1 MAAGKQDSRQK
12 MINMMYLV
20 FIAMLA
26 LNISKEVLATLG
38 LLNDDIESTIAA
50 KDAKSKNIYEVFEI
64 KKSDPSYVFPTK
76 WAGIIKEATDTYFN
90 FIEDSLKNKL
100 LIDKD
105 TGKNKYK
112 KTIEVRNGSRKGD
125 TLVITNYQTMDKSN
139 DLDELFFD
147 GDNVL
152 ELGQKYVNNLKGHSE
167 LFLSIIDS
175 IKIEENEPDF
185 QGTKHDFSRVINIL
199 DLAFKYQDT
208 IINSSG
214 TSQDYLDFNFK
225 GFPKI
230 ASLSKFTKLQSDVK
244 ELELQMNEALLNK
257 ISNDG
262 NKIDQNTSKT
272 LLDSRPSYFVGQRT
286 DGAKIIVGR
295 IAGNFEP
302 ADEEI
307 YINGQKLVEGTD
319 YEIGGGGVNINKIF
333 RTSGEKKITGNLFF
347 KELDG
352 SLSPIPID
360 QSLFINNRSD
370 FFVEVPTMNI
380 LYRGLPNEIRVIDP
394 EISQS
399 NMRVSSNSAEIINLG
414 NNSYDV
420 VPNKTAKEITVTVT
434 DRSNPS
440 VRKQKK
446 FRVKNFPP
454 MVPAITYNNRQ
465 YTNKTGITK
474 SALQRGKVTGS
485 KPEDFDY
492 PLTVEVTSFS
502 FQIGNSPSIFI
513 DNDDKLDRAYASI
526 EASSKGATAV
536 FTNVV
541 STAYYTK
548 RGRRFPIPDVKV
560 EDFFIKIM

>member
-38 LLNDDIESTIAA
+38 LLNDDIESTISA
-50 KDAKSKNIYEVFEI
+50 KDAKSSEIYENFEI
-64 KKSDPSYVFPTK
+64 YKTDPSYVFPTQ
-76 WAGIIKEATDTYFN
+76 WSGVIRSATDSYFN

-100 LIDKD
+100 LIDEE

-112 KTIEVRNGSRKGD
+112 KTIKIRNGSRKGD
-125 TLVITNYQTMDKSN
+125 TLVITDYQTMDKSA

-152 ELGQKYVNNLKGHSE
+152 ELGQAYIERFKSHSD
-167 LFLSIIDS
+167 LFSSIIDS
-175 IKIEENEPDF
+175 IKIEEMDPNF
-185 QGTKHDFSRVINIL
+185 QGTQHDFSRVKNIL
-199 DLAFKYQDT
+199 DLAFNYQDT
-208 IINSSG
+208 IVNSSG
-214 TSQDYLDFNFK
+214 SSQNFLDFNFK

-230 ASLSKFTKLQSDVK
+230 ASLSKFTKLQSDIK
-244 ELELQMNEALLNK
+244 ELELQMVEALLNK
-257 ISNDG
+257 IKNDG
-262 NKIDQNTSKT
+262 NQINENTSKT
-272 LLDSRPSYFVGQRT
+272 LLDSQPSYFVGQRT
-286 DGAKIIVGR
+286 EGAKIIVGR

-307 YINGQKLVEGTD
+307 FINGKKLVEGTD
-319 YEIGGGGVNINKIF
+319 YKIGGGAVNINKVF

-347 KELDG
+347 KESDG
-352 SLSPIPID
+352 SLTPIPIE

-394 EISQS
+394 EINQS
-399 NMRVSSNSAEIINLG
+399 NMRVSSKSAEIINLG

-434 DRSNPS
+434 DRSKSS

-446 FRVKNFPP
+446 FRVKNFPK
-454 MVPAITYNNRQ
+454 MIPAISYNNRQ
-465 YTNKTGITK
+465 YTKKTGITK
-474 SALQRGKVTGS
+474 TGLQRGKLTGS
-485 KPEDFDY
+485 TPEDFDY
-492 PLTVEVTSFS
+492 PLEIVVTSFT
-502 FQIGNSPSIFI
+502 FQIGNSPSTKING
-513 DNDDKLDRAYASI
+513 DNLRKAFATI
-526 EASSKGATAV
+526 EASNKGTIAS

-548 RGRRFPIPDVKV
+548 RGRKFPIEGQKL
-560 EDFFIKIM
+560 EDFIIKIM